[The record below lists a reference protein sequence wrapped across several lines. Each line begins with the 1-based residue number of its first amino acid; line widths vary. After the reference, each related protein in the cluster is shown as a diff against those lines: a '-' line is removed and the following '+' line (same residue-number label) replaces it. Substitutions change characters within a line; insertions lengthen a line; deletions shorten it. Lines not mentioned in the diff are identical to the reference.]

1 LIKQIKA
8 LGFSSVLDEYT
19 TPSKEAVGDGHIHAE
34 LANGGIVS
42 PSSNGLN
49 ATIGEGGRS
58 ELVTP
63 LKNGRIPGMDELIER
78 FDTMISVMKTVGSN
92 TDKMYKAVA

>member
-1 LIKQIKA
+1 M
-8 LGFSSVLDEYT
+8 GFTNSKDEINSPSSSAT
-19 TPSKEAVGDGHIHAE
+19 GPHIHGEAMA
-34 LANGGIVS
+34 LGGIVS

-63 LKNGRIPGMDELIER
+63 LTNGRIPGMDELIER
-78 FDTMISVMKTVGSN
+78 FDTMIKIMGDVGSN
-92 TDKMYKAVA
+92 TDKMYRAVA